1 MVLVPVRL
9 ARCQVVQL
17 NPKGF
22 AIAHS
27 VHHAGLTEAP
37 AVEVAHHED
46 EVLERS
52 RPLKDHRVV
61 VDVVDAVHNARRWC
75 DHGRRLGHHKHRGFR
90 RGRGAVQRRGDVQ
103 EVVSRGVQEKV
114 VVQCGAKG
122 RGHFDSVDR
131 QREVRVLRGLG
142 HNWKGRAQS
151 LEGGSSAG
159 ACEGHFERSVGHVIE
174 NVAFVRRFA
183 HRRAVGIA
191 EHKRELFDGHALG
204 DTIVFRQTDSA
215 KVKAVDGAL
224 HGEKG
229 VAVVGLAG
237 VVPIGPW
244 VLDVLPVRG
253 RCAFRR
259 DDPCVCEH
267 EGARR
272 ARGLFVQQGGVALA
286 DVVVQ
291 RDHIVLCGEGRFS
304 PNDLRLNGGGAQQ
317 GNQEKEG
324 SESHGS

>member
-9 ARCQVVQL
+9 ARYQVVQL

-37 AVEVAHHED
+37 AVEVAHHKD

-61 VDVVDAVHNARRWC
+61 VDVIDAVHNACRWC
-75 DHGRRLGHHKHRGFR
+75 DDRRRLGHHKHRGFC

-103 EVVSRGVQEKV
+103 EVVARGVQEKV
-114 VVQCGAKG
+114 VVQGGAIG

-131 QREVRVLRGLG
+131 QREVCVLRGLG

-151 LEGGSSAG
+151 LEGGSSAW
-159 ACEGHFERSVGHVIE
+159 ACEGHFERSVRHVVE
-174 NVAFVRRFA
+174 DVAFVRRFA

-191 EHKRELFDGHALG
+191 EHKSELFDGHALG
-204 DTIVFRQTDSA
+204 DTVIFRQADSA
-215 KVKAVDGAL
+215 KVKAVDGTL
-224 HGEKG
+224 QGEQG

-237 VVPIGPW
+237 VVPVGPW

-259 DDPCVCEH
+259 DDPCMCEH

-272 ARGLFVQQGGVALA
+272 ARGLFVQQGGIALA
-286 DVVVQ
+286 
-291 RDHIVLCGEGRFS
+291 
-304 PNDLRLNGGGAQQ
+304 
-317 GNQEKEG
+317 
-324 SESHGS
+324 